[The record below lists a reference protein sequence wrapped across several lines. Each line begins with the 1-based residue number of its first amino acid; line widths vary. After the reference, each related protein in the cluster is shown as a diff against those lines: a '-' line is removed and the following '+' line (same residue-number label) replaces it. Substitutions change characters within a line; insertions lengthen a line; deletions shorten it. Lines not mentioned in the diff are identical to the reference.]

1 MPYVGR
7 LRYTGAMIDPLLFAL
22 TVLAILG
29 TPGPTNTLLATAG
42 ASDGLRRS
50 LTLIPAEAAGYLIA
64 IAALGYALGPLVA
77 ASPALGIGLRVAVGL
92 YLLWMACKLWHGG
105 RSGFAER
112 VITPARVFLTTL
124 LNPKAIIFALGV
136 VPFGQAPV
144 ALYLAGFT
152 AIVAMVAFGWIG
164 FGTLLGKAASA
175 KGHSRLIPRIGAAA
189 VAAFAMIMLTSPLL
203 R

>member
-1 MPYVGR
+1 
-7 LRYTGAMIDPLLFAL
+7 MIDPLLFAL

-42 ASDGLRRS
+42 ASEGLRRS

-77 ASPALGIGLRVAVGL
+77 ASPAIGVALRIAVGL
-92 YLLWMACKLWHGG
+92 YLLWMACKLWRGG
-105 RSGFAER
+105 RSGWNER

-136 VPFGQAPV
+136 VPFGKLPV
-144 ALYLAGFT
+144 APYLAAFT
-152 AIVAMVAFGWIG
+152 AIATLVALGWIG
-164 FGTLLGKAASA
+164 FGALLGRAVAA
-175 KGHSRLIPRIGAAA
+175 KGHSRLVPRLGAAA
-189 VAAFAMIMLTSPLL
+189 VASFAMVMLTSPLL